1 MFDMLLIYYTMLLIL
16 FIIIFQV
23 KKFLHIIITF
33 FSCSFKTIFL
43 FKKNILGAILNIII
57 AIGKVQ
63 KA

>member
-1 MFDMLLIYYTMLLIL
+1 MLLIL

-23 KKFLHIIITF
+23 KKISTYYYKTF
-33 FSCSFKTIFL
+33 FTVTYSFKTIFL
-43 FKKNILGAILNIII
+43 FKKNFLDAVLNIII